1 MQKPFLEGERAY
13 LRVLEESDITE
24 DYISWLNDPLV
35 TRYLE
40 SAGYFPSTQAN
51 LSEWLSKY
59 SDNTQNMAFAIVDK
73 QSDTFIGTTTL
84 NNINWI
90 HQTAVTGIMIGRKDY
105 WGQGY
110 AFEAWDL
117 LVDYAFER
125 LGLRKIS
132 SGAAIAN
139 GASVGTLKKLGFKE
153 EGTLREQ
160 YYMDGTYCDVVIM
173 GLFRH
178 EHTKCGN

>member
-1 MQKPFLEGERAY
+1 
-13 LRVLEESDITE
+13 
-24 DYISWLNDPLV
+24 
-35 TRYLE
+35 
-40 SAGYFPSTQAN
+40 
-51 LSEWLSKY
+51 
-59 SDNTQNMAFAIVDK
+59 
-73 QSDTFIGTTTL
+73 
-84 NNINWI
+84 
-90 HQTAVTGIMIGRKDY
+90 MIGRKDY

-178 EHTKCGN
+178 EHTKCGNKPDLGAL